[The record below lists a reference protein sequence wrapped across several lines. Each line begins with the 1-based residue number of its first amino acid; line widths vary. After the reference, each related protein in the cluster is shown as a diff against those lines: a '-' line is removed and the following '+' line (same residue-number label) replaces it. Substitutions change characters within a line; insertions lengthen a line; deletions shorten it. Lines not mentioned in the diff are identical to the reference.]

1 MHIIEIAIRA
11 WVVLL
16 DFTQSHT
23 NRMGIL
29 EIKPFRLILFLSTSL
44 SIENMT
50 K

>member
-1 MHIIEIAIRA
+1 MHIIEIAITT

-23 NRMGIL
+23 NKMGIL
-29 EIKPFRLILFLSTSL
+29 EIKPFRLILFPPP
-44 SIENMT
+44 IENMT